1 MQQSPSQPGRNP
13 INIGKQNTRRCPRR
27 VAKSESL
34 LRESSVRGWV
44 KMTSNYSQC
53 AGLPRFGTGRISWRW
68 NICPGNGKVQGPVKF
83 RTRELAVEAC
93 MYESNDGIEHRSKG
107 CLAEE
112 QRQDGPVIN
121 RCRTQPAPL
130 LEPASAAR
138 QRWGR
143 FFWRS

>member
-1 MQQSPSQPGRNP
+1 VETN
-13 INIGKQNTRRCPRR
+13 KL
-27 VAKSESL
+27 AKPVFV
-34 LRESSVRGWV
+34 SSGDAKNFEADRW
-44 KMTSNYSQC
+44 C
-53 AGLPRFGTGRISWRW
+53 A
-68 NICPGNGKVQGPVKF
+68 
-83 RTRELAVEAC
+83 TREMAVEAC
-93 MYESNDGIEHRSKG
+93 MYESNDGIERRSKG